1 MTARRFEG
9 FGDLKTPVD
18 LLGKIRHDF
27 ERLRNDPE
35 NVYEAFDFFVTAY
48 HMLDW
53 LHPKDDCAREAEER
67 KYPLLQVCSHLANGA
82 KHFEATAKKHVSVKD
97 IAVVEGAFQRGAF
110 QSNAFQVSGLFV
122 QLDGSAAAAFGPSI
136 NVVDLARRVLAHWE
150 ADARLQQSPA
160 P

>member
-1 MTARRFEG
+1 MTATGFEG
-9 FGDLKTPVD
+9 FGELKTPVD

-27 ERLRNDPE
+27 ERLRNNPE

-53 LHPKDDCAREAEER
+53 LHPKDRRAREAEES
-67 KYPLLQVCSHLANGA
+67 KHPLLQVCSHLANGA

-97 IAVVEGAFQRGAF
+97 VAAVQGAFQRGAF
-110 QSNAFQVSGLFV
+110 QSNAFQVPGLFV
-122 QLDGSAAAAFGPSI
+122 QLDGSAAAAFGSSI
-136 NVVDLARRVLAHWE
+136 YAVDLARRVLAHWE
-150 ADARLQQSPA
+150 ADPRLQASPT